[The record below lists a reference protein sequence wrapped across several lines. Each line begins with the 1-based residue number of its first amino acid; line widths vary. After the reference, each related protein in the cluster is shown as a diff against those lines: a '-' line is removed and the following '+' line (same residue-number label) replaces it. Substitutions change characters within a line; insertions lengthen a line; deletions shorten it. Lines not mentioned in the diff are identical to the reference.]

1 MKKGWELTSLIEFC
15 TFSNGLWTGKKPPF
29 QKIGVIRNTNFKKDG
44 NLDDTDIVFIDVEQ
58 SQFAKRK
65 LQYGDI
71 ILEKSGGGPKQPVG
85 RVVLFNK
92 EEGDFSYS
100 NFTSCIRVLDTRK
113 VYFKYL
119 HKFLYFIYIS
129 GATEVMQSNSTGIR
143 NLKFDDYKN
152 IKVPLP
158 PLSEQNEIV
167 SILDNA
173 FESIELAKSNAEQNL
188 KNTKELFDSYLQK
201 IFVNKE
207 DDWEEKTLGELC
219 YKITDGSH
227 NPPKGI
233 DYSAY
238 LMLSSRDI
246 YEEQIHFNKPRY
258 LSKKDFESENK
269 RTAIQAGDVLLT
281 IVGTI
286 GRVAVV
292 PTEFPNFTLQRSVAV
307 LKPNNHIIN
316 SYFLKFIL
324 QNSLSLLISES
335 RGAAQKGIYLN
346 QLKMI
351 KISIP
356 LISKQHQIVKM
367 LDLLFEETKKLES
380 LYLQK
385 LNDLEELKKSVLLKA
400 FNGELRTSKISA

>member
-1 MKKGWELTSLIEFC
+1 
-15 TFSNGLWTGKKPPF
+15 
-29 QKIGVIRNTNFKKDG
+29 
-44 NLDDTDIVFIDVEQ
+44 
-58 SQFAKRK
+58 
-65 LQYGDI
+65 
-71 ILEKSGGGPKQPVG
+71 
-85 RVVLFNK
+85 
-92 EEGDFSYS
+92 
-100 NFTSCIRVLDTRK
+100 
-113 VYFKYL
+113 
-119 HKFLYFIYIS
+119 
-129 GATEVMQSNSTGIR
+129 
-143 NLKFDDYKN
+143 
-152 IKVPLP
+152 
-158 PLSEQNEIV
+158 
-167 SILDNA
+167 
-173 FESIELAKSNAEQNL
+173 
-188 KNTKELFDSYLQK
+188 
-201 IFVNKE
+201 
-207 DDWEEKTLGELC
+207 
-219 YKITDGSH
+219 
-227 NPPKGI
+227 
-233 DYSAY
+233 
-238 LMLSSRDI
+238 MLSSRDI

>member
-1 MKKGWELTSLIEFC
+1 MRKDWEIKKLGDVCELYQPKTISSKEMIVNGKYSVFGANGIIGKYDKYNHEEPQLLITCRGATCGSVNISLPKSWI
-15 TFSNGLWTGKKPPF
+15 NGNAMVVRPLDKTLDLKFVEYLFRGGIDITKIITGAAQPQITRQNLSPILIRYPKSIKE
-29 QKIGVIRNTNFKKDG
+29 QKI
-44 NLDDTDIVFIDVEQ
+44 
-58 SQFAKRK
+58 
-65 LQYGDI
+65 
-71 ILEKSGGGPKQPVG
+71 
-85 RVVLFNK
+85 
-92 EEGDFSYS
+92 
-100 NFTSCIRVLDTRK
+100 
-113 VYFKYL
+113 
-119 HKFLYFIYIS
+119 
-129 GATEVMQSNSTGIR
+129 
-143 NLKFDDYKN
+143 
-152 IKVPLP
+152 
-158 PLSEQNEIV
+158 IV
-167 SILDNA
+167 SILDDA
-173 FESIELAKSNAEQNL
+173 FESIERAKSNAEQNL

>member
-1 MKKGWELTSLIEFC
+1 
-15 TFSNGLWTGKKPPF
+15 
-29 QKIGVIRNTNFKKDG
+29 
-44 NLDDTDIVFIDVEQ
+44 
-58 SQFAKRK
+58 
-65 LQYGDI
+65 
-71 ILEKSGGGPKQPVG
+71 
-85 RVVLFNK
+85 
-92 EEGDFSYS
+92 
-100 NFTSCIRVLDTRK
+100 
-113 VYFKYL
+113 
-119 HKFLYFIYIS
+119 
-129 GATEVMQSNSTGIR
+129 MQSNSTGIR